1 MIVSHTIELTG
12 FQVTPTGQVNIEYK
26 IDNGVLKSRT
36 FASAEAYNAEAAD
49 LLDDPDF
56 CLVLLMAFFN
66 QRGESTG
73 SLPAAVGQKVT
84 LEYEAAPGAL
94 LAAHTTATKSWLI
107 ARHS

>member
-1 MIVSHTIELTG
+1 MIIAHTIELTG

-26 IDNGVLKSRT
+26 IDGEALRSRT

-56 CLVLLMAFFN
+56 CLVLLMAFLN
-66 QRGESTG
+66 QRGEGTG
-73 SLPAAVGQKVT
+73 SLPAAVGQKIT
-84 LEYEAAPGAL
+84 LEYETSPGAL

-107 ARHS
+107 SRHS